1 MSLMRSGRQKNSSQA
16 DTKSQGVYPIKAAK
30 ISIADFLSIVNSTHQ
45 SVLSDDVLQHFR
57 ESRNPNG
64 DYSGRVKFSERDSAG
79 NELSQQQREFFTN
92 SKVVDGNGNL
102 KVMYR
107 GGNGDFTVF
116 DRKHSKGSNLYGRGF
131 YFTDS
136 VSHAIQYGA
145 RVRTI

>member
-1 MSLMRSGRQKNSSQA
+1 M
-16 DTKSQGVYPIKAAK
+16 
-30 ISIADFLSIVNSTHQ
+30 
-45 SVLSDDVLQHFR
+45 
-57 ESRNPNG
+57 
-64 DYSGRVKFSERDSAG
+64 KFSERDSAG

-136 VSHAIQYGA
+136 VSHAINMVA

>member
-1 MSLMRSGRQKNSSQA
+1 M
-16 DTKSQGVYPIKAAK
+16 
-30 ISIADFLSIVNSTHQ
+30 
-45 SVLSDDVLQHFR
+45 
-57 ESRNPNG
+57 
-64 DYSGRVKFSERDSAG
+64 KFSERDSAG

-116 DRKHSKGSNLYGRGF
+116 DRKHSKGSNL
-131 YFTDS
+131 TAADS
-136 VSHAIQYGA
+136 ISRTVCLMPSNMVA